1 MTIGLTRLPQFG
13 FTAALFLLWPGSA
26 SAHLV
31 TTGLGPFYDGISHLL
46 LSPDDLVPVL
56 ALALLAGV
64 NGPTAGRRGLFAL
77 TAAWL
82 GGGFL
87 GAYFGRPL
95 IPPGA
100 LSASF
105 LVIGLLIAWGRSLSP
120 ASVAALAG
128 TAGLTHGWLNGVGIA
143 ESSRNLLALVGM
155 VSTEF
160 VIAAIVAGIALACT
174 SGSARIA
181 VRVAGSWIAAI
192 GVLMLG
198 WNLRAAG

>member
-1 MTIGLTRLPQFG
+1 MIRRTIGL
-13 FTAALFLLWPGSA
+13 TAALFLLCPGTA

-64 NGPTAGRRGLFAL
+64 NGPAAGRRVLFAL
-77 TAAWL
+77 SAAWL
-82 GGGFL
+82 SGGLL
-87 GAYFGRPL
+87 GAHFGGPL
-95 IPPGA
+95 IPSGT

-105 LVIGLLIAWGRSLSP
+105 LLIGLLIAWGRSLSP
-120 ASVAALAG
+120 AAMGALAV
-128 TAGLTHGWLNGVGIA
+128 AVGLTHGWLNGVGTA
-143 ESSRNLLALVGM
+143 ESRRELLALVGM

-160 VIAAIVAGIALACT
+160 VMVAIVAGIGLAFT

-181 VRVAGSWIAAI
+181 VRVTGSWIAAI

-198 WNLRAAG
+198 WGLRPAG